1 MEGSSC
7 TGALQSAFNALDEF
21 EMKAKTCFQR
31 LDDSLVN
38 TYTVGKALKDRDEL
52 LNTLKDIESILIEA
66 KLDQLYPT
74 ARKPNDTLEAE
85 AESIRADIQKSNE
98 EYQKMTKR
106 ARMAFD
112 ALKMKLPVKAETK
125 LARGPPPTA
134 METI

>member
-38 TYTVGKALKDRDEL
+38 TYTVGKALSL
-52 LNTLKDIESILIEA
+52 FQNISLTLRCHPETISQSNALSILIEA

-74 ARKPNDTLEAE
+74 A
-85 AESIRADIQKSNE
+85 
-98 EYQKMTKR
+98 
-106 ARMAFD
+106 
-112 ALKMKLPVKAETK
+112 
-125 LARGPPPTA
+125 
-134 METI
+134 